1 VECRESAPIGAG
13 LMPYGESV
21 LVCNGI
27 KKEFRKGERVF
38 TVLDGLDLRVGRN
51 EVVAVTGR
59 SGAGKTALLWILALL
74 DAPDAGEI
82 FLDGRRVDGLG
93 PNGLARMR
101 REKVGVV
108 FQDYNLIPSWTAL
121 ENVMAAMAGTGIPAK
136 DRRGMAE
143 EALVSFG
150 LGDRMDNAPA
160 ELSIGQRQRVAIAR
174 GLMRSPLLM
183 VADEPSGGLDPES
196 GEEIV
201 ALLVERVRGAG
212 SSLVVATHGCFP
224 LGYADSVYDLKD
236 GKAVR
241 RA

>member
-1 VECRESAPIGAG
+1 
-13 LMPYGESV
+13 
-21 LVCNGI
+21 
-27 KKEFRKGERVF
+27 
-38 TVLDGLDLRVGRN
+38 
-51 EVVAVTGR
+51 
-59 SGAGKTALLWILALL
+59 
-74 DAPDAGEI
+74 
-82 FLDGRRVDGLG
+82 
-93 PNGLARMR
+93 
-101 REKVGVV
+101 
-108 FQDYNLIPSWTAL
+108 LIPSWTAL
-121 ENVMAAMAGTGIPAK
+121 ENVMAALAGTGIAGK
-136 DRRGMAE
+136 ERRGMAE

-236 GKAVR
+236 GKALR